1 MAKKFIQELKQEAI
15 DQGVFGTTKLRKWMT
30 DKVQSLV
37 RKPISKRVLASEI
50 KRGAT
55 KFQIPGKMY
64 FFHYSPKLKD
74 KLPYYDSFPLV
85 IIIEMYG
92 DGFLGLN
99 LHYLPLKMRMNLL
112 GKLTKLSTTREMDAK
127 SKIRVS
133 YEIIKN
139 FAKYR
144 GAKPCIKRYLGRNI
158 DSQIV
163 EIPANEWEIATAL
176 PLARFKKAR
185 ESRVHRE
192 SREDA

>member
-15 DQGVFGTTKLRKWMT
+15 DQGVFGTAKLRKWMT

-50 KRGAT
+50 RRGAT

-112 GKLTKLSTTREMDAK
+112 GRVRFVCLMKSSRTLLNIEVPSLVSNGTWVGTLTRK
-127 SKIRVS
+127 S
-133 YEIIKN
+133 
-139 FAKYR
+139 
-144 GAKPCIKRYLGRNI
+144 
-158 DSQIV
+158 
-163 EIPANEWEIATAL
+163 
-176 PLARFKKAR
+176 
-185 ESRVHRE
+185 
-192 SREDA
+192 